1 MRPRA
6 DRPVNK
12 SCEVTVPGSPG
23 RGNGENRP
31 SGQPAADNRSGP
43 AVSRKPESDRLLGKG
58 HAALTADEKE
68 IAPLEEFE
76 RDEGERL
83 RPLGTDGATMRQP
96 LRKSFEAYW
105 RRWYLGSRPIM
116 HQAASAAECAE
127 SFRPCE
133 TNPAPWS
140 RFVRWG

>member
-43 AVSRKPESDRLLGKG
+43 AVSRKPESDRLLVIWSS
-58 HAALTADEKE
+58 AALSEGRGRRFN
-68 IAPLEEFE
+68 PLTLTIIPAMS
-76 RDEGERL
+76 L
-83 RPLGTDGATMRQP
+83 RI
-96 LRKSFEAYW
+96 SE
-105 RRWYLGSRPIM
+105 
-116 HQAASAAECAE
+116 
-127 SFRPCE
+127 
-133 TNPAPWS
+133 PAPDLKHS
-140 RFVRWG
+140 KELRTSA

>member
-43 AVSRKPESDRLLGKG
+43 AVSRKPESDRLLDLEVLRSGDETQ
-58 HAALTADEKE
+58 AARIAQCITETTMPTPRSWALNRDAEEFAGRAVAPTFVAASAGLVVGDLNTAAASLRPDYATGVGLA
-68 IAPLEEFE
+68 APLET
-76 RDEGERL
+76 L
-83 RPLGTDGATMRQP
+83 A
-96 LRKSFEAYW
+96 
-105 RRWYLGSRPIM
+105 
-116 HQAASAAECAE
+116 
-127 SFRPCE
+127 
-133 TNPAPWS
+133 
-140 RFVRWG
+140 